1 MNLLE
6 NFALSHTQITR
17 LHADLKQA
25 VPENQAFS
33 AKVELKLTPR
43 PVPSPGDH
51 PLPVYQ
57 VTARLLCRGFKET
70 DAAGD
75 EPMFTVELVL
85 QAAYRQIGGEPLD
98 FEAFSSSHTTLTRQ
112 LYPLIHHQL
121 QPILKQFGLNQVR
134 LPYDLVNAPAEQ
146 GPEPHQVH

>member
-1 MNLLE
+1 MNLLD

-17 LHADLKQA
+17 LHADLTQT

-43 PVPSPGDH
+43 PAQTHGD
-51 PLPVYQ
+51 PVLPVYQ
-57 VTARLLCRGFKET
+57 VGARLLCRGFKET
-70 DAAGD
+70 DQAGD

-85 QAAYRQIGGEPLD
+85 QALYRQFTGEPVG
-98 FEAFSSSHTTLTRQ
+98 FEQFTANHTSLTRQ

-134 LPYDLVNAPAEQ
+134 LPHDLVNTPAEQ
-146 GPEPHQVH
+146 PDPMHVH